1 MREKKAR
8 EDLSKSKRLEEEAKL
23 VAKLKQI
30 NHGGKVAAVLG
41 SSAGS
46 GGGGGEPVRD
56 EIMLSSHY
64 QSVNGV
70 TAHRSVSFHQSDL
83 QSNNDMSSRP
93 LERQYSAQASF
104 KHPATNVQLQIGRTP
119 ENTAS
124 QLPAQQST
132 ARNDNDVVGK
142 FSRHRSG
149 ELHPGVEDFHEVQR
163 KQQQQIQYR
172 AMLQEQMEEVKRR
185 KAEERRKE

>member
-1 MREKKAR
+1 
-8 EDLSKSKRLEEEAKL
+8 
-23 VAKLKQI
+23 
-30 NHGGKVAAVLG
+30 
-41 SSAGS
+41 
-46 GGGGGEPVRD
+46 
-56 EIMLSSHY
+56 
-64 QSVNGV
+64 
-70 TAHRSVSFHQSDL
+70 
-83 QSNNDMSSRP
+83 MSSRP

-104 KHPATNVQLQIGRTP
+104 KHPATNVQLQIGRMP

-132 ARNDNDVVGK
+132 ARSDNDVVGK

-185 KAEERRKE
+185 KAEEKKRRKKRQRKGKQCVFSEK